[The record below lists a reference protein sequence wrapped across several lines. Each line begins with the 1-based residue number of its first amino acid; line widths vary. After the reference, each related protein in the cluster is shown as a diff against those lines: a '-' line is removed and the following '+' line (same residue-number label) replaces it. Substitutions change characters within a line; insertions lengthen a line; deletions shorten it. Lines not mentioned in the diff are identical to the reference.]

1 METVKICKILGPKK
15 VESRQ
20 SINSAVHH
28 FKKIA
33 LTVLQKFSLKKILS
47 TMKLKFSEPKY
58 CFFNF
63 YGLGNSNFFVF
74 YKIN

>member
-58 CFFNF
+58 RFFNF
-63 YGLGNSNFFVF
+63 YRLGNSNFFVF